1 MSERSVAQAPV
12 RVATPAQ
19 PTVLQRAC
27 ACGQHTNGG
36 GECEQCKKKGQL
48 QRKLAVGASNDPL
61 EHEADRIAN
70 QVLAAPAHPVVA
82 GAPLRIQRFAGQ
94 SAGQMDRAPSSVD
107 RVLASSGR
115 PLEPALRQDMEQRFG
130 HDFSQVRVHS
140 GAAAEQSARE
150 INAIAYTVGQNIVF
164 GAGQYRPG
172 SDSGRHL
179 LSHELTHTIQ
189 QGGDAVRL
197 QRQCVSSV
205 CPPAL
210 VPVDALFPRYD
221 AAEKCIQ
228 TLYASSH
235 PAKPG
240 ISLSYNAEW
249 QHLTGG
255 SSNEKKAL
263 SCLRG
268 EETPGA
274 GPNFTAKGMMYAA
287 APDIWDFLNTTMYE
301 ITTLSGTSFRVGKIG
316 AQIALAN
323 RICGPADCGGLQ
335 FDRGTW
341 APAAGC
347 YALGGD
353 LYFKA
358 INDQGVIVYSMYKD
372 ATKEL
377 ALAAVLAAMAAA
389 LKAAGPKAGAVAAG
403 KAVGGKLIP
412 AYAIASLAA
421 CAVLLASG
429 RAEAKL
435 GPGDEEPLVSLFKE
449 LDKKG
454 TKVPPEIQEMLDA
467 NPELKEKMN
476 KALGKGGDPSK
487 LQNEIN
493 KQILDTIAAN
503 KDKFTTEELELL
515 LATTQVAGKALPK
528 ADMTADELKKL
539 AAAVKAGK
547 TGGGGP
553 GGGDAPA
560 IPGVTSPAKKE
571 EPDPK
576 TKDAPPGKEATDQVT
591 QPTRDK
597 LAKAPMPVRD
607 LMKGLLGG
615 GPNAKKLTDAQVQRF
630 LSMMPSGLTADQVA
644 KLLEKRKAVEGE
656 TADQILD
663 SLQAV
668 LADINKPA
676 APKPDANV
684 PAKPGDKPADKPGT
698 SVTPTPTPAPA
709 PNVTTTT
716 GPTVSGSKKTAPE
729 DLIKELAAEA
739 KNSSFTDVLPA
750 HYRVTWK
757 PEEKGN
763 PAVGSFISG
772 VLRGRLKNDTTF
784 VGRIEAEVTA
794 VTGSNLKIKFI
805 TATPMVS
812 ADGKVVQQP
821 DQYVGREDNLVLD
834 LPNKK

>member
-1 MSERSVAQAPV
+1 MKSAHVAVAAAPSLGQASGAG
-12 RVATPAQ
+12 RTSFI
-19 PTVLQRAC
+19 QRKC
-27 ACGQHTNGG
+27 ACGSPTSSLA
-36 GECEQCKKKGQL
+36 GECTECKSKKRL
-48 QRKLAVGASNDPL
+48 QTKLTIGASNDPL
-61 EHEADRIAN
+61 EQEADRIAD
-70 QVLAAPAHPVVA
+70 QVLASSINPTVSGALPHIQRVTGQPSAPA
-82 GAPLRIQRFAGQ
+82 GIAPA
-94 SAGQMDRAPSSVD
+94 SVD
-107 RVLASSGR
+107 RVLASAGR
-115 PLEPALRQDMEQRFG
+115 PLEPALRKDMEQRFG
-130 HDFSQVRVHS
+130 HDFSRVRVHS
-140 GAAAEQSARE
+140 DGAAEQSARDMG
-150 INAIAYTVGQNIVF
+150 ARAYTVGQDIVF
-164 GAGQYRPG
+164 GADQYQPG
-172 SDSGRHL
+172 SDAGRHL

-189 QGGDAVRL
+189 QRVDAVRV
-197 QRQCVSSV
+197 QRQCVASL

-210 VPVDALFPRYD
+210 VPIDALYPRYD

-228 TLYASSH
+228 TMYASSH

-249 QHLTGG
+249 LHLTGG
-255 SSNEKKAL
+255 SPNEKKAL

-301 ITTLSGTSFRVGKIG
+301 ITTLSGATFRIGKIG

-323 RICGPADCGGLQ
+323 QICGRADCGGLQ

-341 APAAGC
+341 APSVGC

-358 INDQGVIVYSMYKD
+358 YNDRGVIIYSMYKD

-377 ALAAVLAAMAAA
+377 ALAAVLAAMAVA
-389 LKAAGPKAGAVAAG
+389 LKSMGPKAGAAAAG
-403 KAVGGKLIP
+403 KAIGGKLVP
-412 AYAIASLAA
+412 GYVIASLAA

-454 TKVPPEIQEMLDA
+454 TKVPPEIQKMLDA

-487 LQNEIN
+487 LQDEIN

-503 KDKFTTEELELL
+503 KDKFTPEELELL

-560 IPGVTSPAKKE
+560 IPGVTPPAKKE
-571 EPDPK
+571 DPK
-576 TKDAPPGKEATDQVT
+576 TKDAPPGKEATDQIT

-597 LAKAPMPVRD
+597 LAKAPAPVRD
-607 LMKGLLGG
+607 LFSGLLGK
-615 GPNAKKLTDAQVQRF
+615 GPHANKLTDAQVQRF
-630 LSMMPSGLTADQVA
+630 LTMMPSGLTADQVT
-644 KLLEKRKAVEGE
+644 KLLEKRKPVEGE
-656 TADQILD
+656 TADQVLD
-663 SLQAV
+663 TLQTI
-668 LADINKPA
+668 LADLNKPA
-676 APKPDANV
+676 APKPGAGV
-684 PAKPGDKPADKPGT
+684 PATPVPAPGAPSA
-698 SVTPTPTPAPA
+698 PAPA
-709 PNVTTTT
+709 PNVTITT
-716 GPTVSGSKKTAPE
+716 GPTVSSSNKKTPE
-729 DLIKELAAEA
+729 EVIKELAATA
-739 KNSSFTDVLPA
+739 KKSSFTDVAPA
-750 HYRVTWK
+750 TFRVTWK
-757 PEEKGN
+757 PEEKG
-763 PAVGSFISG
+763 PPTKGSVISG
-772 VLRGRLKNDTTF
+772 LLRGKLQDGTTF
-784 VGRIEAEVTA
+784 VGRIDADVTA
-794 VTGSNLKIKFI
+794 ADGRNLKVVFS

-812 ADGKVVQQP
+812 AAGKVVFQP
-821 DQYVGREDNLVLD
+821 DRFVGHESTVVLD
-834 LPNKK
+834 WPKKSISK